1 MSIGR
6 ACSGFEIPRLTFFWV
21 GSYIRP
27 IREVVGSGTC
37 FSSGTGSSAGKEVC
51 CSGFRECIESRGPGT
66 KSIGVQPDFCAARS
80 QSGTR
85 GRNPLDP
92 WARQFFLSQTAGTR
106 GDSRAGRGISGSQF
120 NRCRLTRC
128 VSTEC
133 RLQAIPEEG
142 VSSHRNPPIPL
153 SSQAPTRW
161 RFWSSCWRVAASTR
175 STLKSRMQR

>member
-1 MSIGR
+1 MVRTLGAAGRQSILEPGSAAEQVLRQGR
-6 ACSGFEIPRLTFFWV
+6 RSAAVVSENVSRVEDRAQRALASSPIFALRDLKVEREGEILW
-21 GSYIRP
+21 IH
-27 IREVVGSGTC
+27 
-37 FSSGTGSSAGKEVC
+37 
-51 CSGFRECIESRGPGT
+51 
-66 KSIGVQPDFCAARS
+66 
-80 QSGTR
+80 
-85 GRNPLDP
+85 
-92 WARQFFLSQTAGTR
+92 ARQFFLSQTAGTR
-106 GDSRAGRGISGSQF
+106 GDSRACRRIAGSQF

-128 VSTEC
+128 VSTEW